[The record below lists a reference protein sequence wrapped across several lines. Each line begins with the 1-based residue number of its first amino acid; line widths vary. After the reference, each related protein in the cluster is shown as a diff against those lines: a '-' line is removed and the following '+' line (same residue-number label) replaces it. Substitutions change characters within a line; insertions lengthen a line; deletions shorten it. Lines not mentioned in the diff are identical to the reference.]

1 VLAGFA
7 AALLASPPACA
18 QGVPVL
24 LERGVPVLLERAL
37 VEFGFIARGAR
48 LATPMVTRSASDLY
62 GIRMTSEISNLG
74 KVSEFSSYRT
84 LSERLGRTSILDS
97 SDTLAP
103 SINKFDPRLFK
114 ILQNPDLFEKC
125 RCESCNACDASLLHG
140 NRVGLIGCSQRCRQG
155 NGISLS
161 RYCSTSVS

>member
-1 VLAGFA
+1 MKIKHLVLAGFA

-74 KVSEFSSYRT
+74 KFGIFE
-84 LSERLGRTSILDS
+84 LQDS
-97 SDTLAP
+97 L
-103 SINKFDPRLFK
+103 
-114 ILQNPDLFEKC
+114 
-125 RCESCNACDASLLHG
+125 
-140 NRVGLIGCSQRCRQG
+140 
-155 NGISLS
+155 
-161 RYCSTSVS
+161 